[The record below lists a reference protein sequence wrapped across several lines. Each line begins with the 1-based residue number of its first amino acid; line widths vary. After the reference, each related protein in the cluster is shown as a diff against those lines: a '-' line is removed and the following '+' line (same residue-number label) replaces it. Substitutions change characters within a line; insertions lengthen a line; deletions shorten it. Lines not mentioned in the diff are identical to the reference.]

1 MLPLEPSLTVSQL
14 AATHPASVPVLARHG
29 IDFLGTSRTSLAE
42 VCRDLALDPI
52 TLLAEVRAEEER
64 LEGDPPLERLV
75 RQMVQ
80 AYHHVLREELPRL
93 HRMARRVI
101 EGEAQ
106 RDPDTLTAVLDT
118 FLELRG
124 FLEEHGAVEE
134 RELMKVMAQPRLQGG
149 AQERSGSAAEPT
161 EGRAPD
167 GGAGRAAAER
177 LRAAHLVGCAPTL
190 AFAMRQE
197 HEAITAMLRRLR
209 RVTRD
214 FTPPEGAG
222 LAWHELWRGFEAL
235 EVSLHEHVR
244 LVNSV
249 LFLCTVIDEGARP
262 AAAASAERAP

>member
-52 TLLAEVRAEEER
+52 TLLTEVRAEEER

-134 RELMKVMAQPRLQGG
+134 RELTKVMSQPRPQGG
-149 AQERSGSAAEPT
+149 AQEPT
-161 EGRAPD
+161 EGLVVDCGTPRAAGERPRAPYPI
-167 GGAGRAAAER
+167 
-177 LRAAHLVGCAPTL
+177 GCAPTL

>member
-1 MLPLEPSLTVSQL
+1 MMPLDPSLTVSQL

-42 VCRDLALDPI
+42 VCRDLSLDPI

-64 LEGDPPLERLV
+64 LGGDPPLDRLV
-75 RQMVQ
+75 RQMTQ

-93 HRMARRVI
+93 HRMAKRVI

-124 FLEEHGAVEE
+124 FLEEHGAAEE
-134 RELMKVMAQPRLQGG
+134 RELSKI
-149 AQERSGSAAEPT
+149 SARGPQ
-161 EGRAPD
+161 D
-167 GGAGRAAAER
+167 G
-177 LRAAHLVGCAPTL
+177 APTL

-249 LFLCTVIDEGARP
+249 LFLCSVVDETARP
-262 AAAASAERAP
+262 ATAQVERVQ

>member
-1 MLPLEPSLTVSQL
+1 MIPLDPSLTVSQL

-29 IDFLGTSRTSLAE
+29 IDFLGTSRTSLAD
-42 VCRDLALDPI
+42 VCRDLSLDPI
-52 TLLAEVRAEEER
+52 TLLAEVRAEEDR
-64 LEGDPPLERLV
+64 LGGDPPLDRLV
-75 RQMVQ
+75 RQMTQ

-93 HRMARRVI
+93 HRMAKRVI

-124 FLEEHGAVEE
+124 FLEEHGVAEE
-134 RELMKVMAQPRLQGG
+134 RELSRLS
-149 AQERSGSAAEPT
+149 ARSPH
-161 EGRAPD
+161 D
-167 GGAGRAAAER
+167 G
-177 LRAAHLVGCAPTL
+177 APTL

-197 HEAITAMLRRLR
+197 HEAITSMLRRLR

-249 LFLCTVIDEGARP
+249 LFLCSVVDESARP
-262 AAAASAERAP
+262 AAQVERVQ

>member
-1 MLPLEPSLTVSQL
+1 MIPLDPSQTLSQL
-14 AATHPASVPVLARHG
+14 AAAHPAAVPVLSRHG
-29 IDFLGTSRTSLAE
+29 IDLLGNDGRASLAD
-42 VCRDLALDPI
+42 VCRSLSLDPV

-64 LEGDPPLERLV
+64 LDADPPLDRLV
-75 RQMVQ
+75 RQMIQ

-93 HRMARRVI
+93 HRMAKRVI
-101 EGEAQ
+101 EGEPH

-118 FLELRG
+118 FLELRS

-134 RELMKVMAQPRLQGG
+134 RELSKATSRPHP
-149 AQERSGSAAEPT
+149 ES
-161 EGRAPD
+161 
-167 GGAGRAAAER
+167 
-177 LRAAHLVGCAPTL
+177 APTL

-197 HEAITAMLRRLR
+197 HEAISAMLRRLR

-222 LAWHELWRGFEAL
+222 LPWHELWRGFEAL

-249 LFLCTVIDEGARP
+249 LFLCTVVTDGARP
-262 AAAASAERAP
+262 AAATTRAERAS